1 MGAPA
6 PHGGRQCTILPNFPK
21 NFMKL
26 KEFGPPGGASLGPP
40 LDVGTLDVDT
50 EERGIFELFK
60 DYDNLQTPVM
70 IL

>member
-1 MGAPA
+1 MHDFAKFS
-6 PHGGRQCTILPNFPK
+6 Q
-21 NFMKL
+21 KL
-26 KEFGPPGGASLGPP
+26 HETERIWTPRGASLGPP